1 MKSDKLG
8 IIIMEGAEEL
18 AEATIKHLL
27 KFNKGLKRSDI
38 VIDVVCPRFSSGE
51 AKGLISRS
59 VRGYDLYIVSDVFN
73 YGVKYEMYGHVNW
86 MSPDDHYQNLKRIVG
101 TVIGLAKKVHVVMP
115 MLYEGRQHRCTARE
129 SLDSAVFLRELE
141 MLGVNSFLTFDAHDE
156 RVRNAVPFMGF
167 DNISPARL
175 MIEEFKK
182 NEKKFEFSKDNL
194 MIISPDEGAIRRCIR
209 FATMLEVD
217 LGIFY
222 KRRDYSMVVNGKN
235 PIIAHEFLG
244 QNLDGKNAIIVD
256 DIISSGGSILDI
268 MNQLKD
274 RGADKIYVFATFG
287 IFTEGIEQIQEAY
300 NKGMFEKIYITNLVY
315 LPDEYKNLE

>member
-1 MKSDKLG
+1 MLLYLNFMEEIMKSDKLG

-27 KFNKGLKRSDI
+27 KLNKGLKRSDI

-141 MLGVNSFLTFDAHDE
+141 MLGVDSFLTFDAHDE

-167 DNISPARL
+167 DNISPA
-175 MIEEFKK
+175 KPS
-182 NEKKFEFSKDNL
+182 N
-194 MIISPDEGAIRRCIR
+194 C
-209 FATMLEVD
+209 T
-217 LGIFY
+217 
-222 KRRDYSMVVNGKN
+222 VVILSIPK
-235 PIIAHEFLG
+235 IAP
-244 QNLDGKNAIIVD
+244 
-256 DIISSGGSILDI
+256 SSGYSLYKFFKSESNSLASLRVCVLSNFSGYVSIV
-268 MNQLKD
+268 
-274 RGADKIYVFATFG
+274 A
-287 IFTEGIEQIQEAY
+287 
-300 NKGMFEKIYITNLVY
+300 
-315 LPDEYKNLE
+315 